1 MSETVNQETN
11 NTTTQTPAE
20 GEPKTF
26 TQAEVDGI
34 VAERLKRER
43 SKYEGFD
50 ELKAKAAKFDEME
63 EANKSELQKATEKA
77 TALQAELDKM
87 KAEKTISD
95 VRTKVATEKGV
106 PVELLTATTEE
117 DCAAQAQAIL
127 DFAKPGSYPNV
138 RDGGEVNN
146 VNKPSTRTQFADW
159 ANKAFT

>member
-11 NTTTQTPAE
+11 NTVTQTPECEA
-20 GEPKTF
+20 KTF
-26 TQAEVDGI
+26 TQAEVDVI

-50 ELKAKAAKFDEME
+50 ELKDKASKYDEMV
-63 EANKSELQKATEKA
+63 EASKTELQKATEKA
-77 TALQAELDKM
+77 SALEAELEKM
-87 KAEKTISD
+87 KSEKAISD
-95 VRTKVATEKGV
+95 VRSKVASETGV

-117 DCAAQAQAIL
+117 DCATQAQAIL
-127 DFAKPGSYPNV
+127 QFAKPSGYPSV

-159 ANKAFT
+159 ADKAFT